1 MLDQITD
8 PQNLGAII
16 RTAEFFQVSGLILP
30 SKSTAPLT
38 STVVKASS
46 GATDFLQMIRV
57 TDFPAFL
64 KKAKPEYQ
72 IVGAYKGRDL
82 FGFKSSD
89 KKIVVFGN

>member
-46 GATDFLQMIRV
+46 GATDFL
-57 TDFPAFL
+57 
-64 KKAKPEYQ
+64 
-72 IVGAYKGRDL
+72 
-82 FGFKSSD
+82 
-89 KKIVVFGN
+89 